1 MINRRS
7 FIFSALFPIVPA
19 ITLPAQAA
27 SDAKAYV
34 EDIGDDVLKLANS
47 SMRGKLLRAKFVT
60 LLSRHVNLRT
70 IAGSALGTF
79 RSKLPP
85 SDKDKFNDLVTTYAA
100 ALFVWYI
107 DKFKGGDFVVD
118 TVVQQGNFTVV
129 KSKIQKSSN
138 SNQQIVWYL
147 SPKGNG
153 YQVVDLSILG
163 VRLSVAMRDAFSK
176 ELKRSNGDFKGL
188 YAFLAEAETW

>member
-1 MINRRS
+1 VIKRRDFILSSLLFS
-7 FIFSALFPIVPA
+7 FLASGQAL
-19 ITLPAQAA
+19 AA
-27 SDAKAYV
+27 GDPKAYV
-34 EDIGDDVLKLANS
+34 TDIGQDVLALANGAT
-47 SMRGKLLRAKFVT
+47 RGKPLRAKFVS

-70 IAGSALGTF
+70 IAGSALGTY

-85 SDKDKFNDLVTTYAA
+85 ADKDKFNTLVTTYAA

-107 DKFKGGDFVVD
+107 DKFKGADFKID

-129 KSKIQKSSN
+129 KSKIEKSQL
-138 SNQQIVWYL
+138 SNQQIIWYL
-147 SPKGNG
+147 QPKGSS

-176 ELKRSNGDFKGL
+176 ELRKSKGDFKAL